1 MKRLLSISTLY
12 PNAIAPRF
20 GTFVSRSLEELAAQG
35 EWDVTVMNPIGIPAV
50 AFGRY
55 RDLASAAIDGL
66 ENGVQVYRPHFS
78 LIPRIG
84 ARLNAAFISR
94 AVLPIA
100 KQLHAQQP
108 FDLVDAQFFFP
119 DGPAAASVAQALDLP
134 LSIKA
139 RGSDITFW
147 CRKDWA
153 LRKIAAAAAQADGL
167 LAVCEALARD
177 MASFGL
183 PANKVTIHYT
193 GLDRDRFFVRDPAEA
208 RAKLQDITGIA
219 LPHDA
224 PLIATVGGLVPH
236 KAQHLV
242 IRVLAQ
248 LPGVHLAIAGTGPE
262 LNALRSLAKRLGL
275 GSRVHFL
282 GAIDHE
288 AMPVLLSASVAMVL
302 PSEREGI
309 ANAWLEA
316 LACGTPVVI
325 ADVGGAREVVT
336 GPAAGRIVPR
346 EPGAIAQAVREL
358 QESPIDRETVAG
370 FAARFSWAE
379 NAARLAEYYDRLI
392 SI

>member
-1 MKRLLSISTLY
+1 MKRLLSITTLY

-35 EWDVTVMNPIGIPAV
+35 DWDVTVLNPIGIPAV

-55 RDLASAAIDGL
+55 RDLASAAVDGL

-100 KQLHAQQP
+100 RQLHAKQA

-119 DGPAAASVAQALDLP
+119 DGPAAASVARALDLP

-139 RGSDITFW
+139 RGSDITYW

-153 LRKIAAAAAQADGL
+153 LRQIAAAASQADGL

-183 PANKVTIHYT
+183 PVDKITIHYT
-193 GLDRDRFFVRDPAEA
+193 GLDRERFFFRNPVEA
-208 RAKLQDITGIA
+208 RARLLEMTGIA
-219 LPHDA
+219 LPDDT

-242 IRVLAQ
+242 IRALAQ
-248 LPGVHLAIAGTGPE
+248 LPGTHLAVAGTGPE
-262 LNALRSLAKRLGL
+262 LGALRSLARRLGI
-275 GSRVHFL
+275 GERVHFL

-288 AMPVLLSASVAMVL
+288 AMPMLLSSSAAMVL

-325 ADVGGAREVVT
+325 GDVGGAREVVT

-346 EPGAIAQAVREL
+346 EPGAIAQAIGEL
-358 QESPIDRETVAG
+358 LESPPDRETVAS
-370 FAARFSWAE
+370 FAARFSWTE
-379 NAARLAEYYDRLI
+379 NAARLAEYYDRLVGG
-392 SI
+392 